1 VPIAVRIWSVT
12 AMCSLAVVTHCFHRI
27 TPNNGRIPVKLL
39 KNVTIVVAGVGLAG
53 GLAFGGVASA
63 ASPTPVAAN
72 VVAIPLTRI
81 VNTPGDAL
89 ANGGTVSVQV
99 AGTHGIPVNA
109 TAVEGLLSVY
119 EDTGVSRVSV
129 ETDGTGAPGTPTVIG
144 GRTTIAQPSGA
155 GEAFHVALS
164 STGKVAV
171 HNVGA
176 ATRFLLA
183 VSGYD
188 VPAITCQSSLFSI
201 TPAKV
206 TLGHVGGSIR
216 TGATDA
222 GSVQLP
228 AGTYDT
234 RVLGNF
240 FGLNNADDAAFAG
253 HQLFGTM
260 VLVKGDAIAPDFSHD
275 ITDGGH
281 LIDQANSATLTVD
294 PTTQVSTFLTLAAP
308 TAVHVEFFAALD
320 DSSSTGTTGQPGA
333 GAVTATIQSAQF
345 RSVC

>member
-1 VPIAVRIWSVT
+1 MKT
-12 AMCSLAVVTHCFHRI
+12 
-27 TPNNGRIPVKLL
+27 L
-39 KNVTIVVAGVGLAG
+39 KKAAIVVAGLGLAG

-63 ASPTPVAAN
+63 ALPTPVAAN

-81 VNTPGDAL
+81 VNVPGDGL
-89 ANGGTVSVQV
+89 TNGGTVSVQV

-119 EDTGVSRVSV
+119 EDTGVSRLSV

-144 GRTTIAQPSGA
+144 GRTTTAQPSGA

-164 STGKVAV
+164 TTGKLAV

-188 VPAITCQSSLFSI
+188 IPTSTCQSSLFTI
-201 TPAKV
+201 TPQTV
-206 TLGHVGGSIR
+206 TLHNVGGSIR

-240 FGLNNADDAAFAG
+240 FGLNNTDDAAFAG

-260 VLVKGDAIAPDFSHD
+260 VLVKGPAILPDFSND

-281 LIDQANSATLTVD
+281 LIDQADSATLTVD
-294 PTTQVSTFLTLAAP
+294 PTTQVSTFLTL
-308 TAVHVEFFAALD
+308 TESTEIHVMFFAALD
-320 DSSSTGTTGQPGA
+320 NSGATGTVGQPGE
-333 GAVTATIQSAQF
+333 GAVTAAVQSAQF